1 MSSSVPDILWLIMN
15 SPNCSIALRNL
26 CFSFP
31 SDSLVT
37 GSAHNASDI
46 ILIPS
51 SKIIICSS
59 KEEESNDIINSPI
72 NSNAILSS
80 SIAVCS
86 SNPSWTFSGMFS
98 PSVISSSQSFA
109 KMGMR
114 KFLVKVIHCPQSD
127 SSEEFT
133 LLSEEVDLSRLI
145 PLKVSKERHNFPL
158 NFLFI
163 VIEDTLYTTES
174 MYRRIQPLSPQQFPP
189 LTDTA
194 GITFFC
200 IAGDDEELVDES
212 NTGDLSLSSL
222 CCRRIA
228 ESELRLEILRNQ
240 ILHGDGAS
248 SIKATIEREKKLA
261 TLKALRDT
269 VLKAEEMQMQE
280 EREILCN
287 KKELSRL
294 RGEEMKQSLDRLS
307 SLSDQLRESAATL
320 QQRKSK
326 LSKVRFLFEARQV
339 KLLSDLQSIY
349 PIDPG
354 SSFSTPLGTSG
365 DGDGQYGGVSSI
377 RGIELI
383 WGGKELLSSGPGNA
397 AMLRLCSEDEL
408 LSAALS
414 YMAHLLLLASKYL
427 GVTLRYQIIF
437 LGSKSFIRDPA
448 LANGA
453 NSTFPLNRRN
463 VEKERFERAL
473 VWLRK
478 DVEQLL
484 QSRGI
489 PFEPS
494 VDPLANLQQLFVCD
508 MCPRLAI

>member
-1 MSSSVPDILWLIMN
+1 MSSSAVPDILWLIMN

-37 GSAHNASDI
+37 GSTHNASDI

-59 KEEESNDIINSPI
+59 KEEESNDIFNSPI
-72 NSNAILSS
+72 SASSNAILSS

-86 SNPSWTFSGMFS
+86 SNPSWTFSGMFG

-109 KMGMR
+109 EMGMR

-127 SSEEFT
+127 SSEEFF

-174 MYRRIQPLSPQQFPP
+174 MYRRIQSLSPQQFPP

-200 IAGDDEELVDES
+200 IAGDDEEHVDES
-212 NTGDLSLSSL
+212 KTGDLSLSAL

-228 ESELRLEILRNQ
+228 ESELRLETLRNQ
-240 ILHGDGAS
+240 ILHDDGAS

-261 TLKALRDT
+261 TLKALRET
-269 VLKAEEMQMQE
+269 VFKAEAMQMQE

-377 RGIELI
+377 RGIELVNDNPMCFILTCMYVFIQINVRIHTIFVHHLCINRSGAARSCLAADRETPRCCDFARRTSWSPRLSPTWPICSCLPASTSGSPSATRLYFWAPSHLFGTQVPLNTYYANIPCPLYAKI
-383 WGGKELLSSGPGNA
+383 W
-397 AMLRLCSEDEL
+397 
-408 LSAALS
+408 
-414 YMAHLLLLASKYL
+414 
-427 GVTLRYQIIF
+427 F
-437 LGSKSFIRDPA
+437 LG
-448 LANGA
+448 
-453 NSTFPLNRRN
+453 
-463 VEKERFERAL
+463 
-473 VWLRK
+473 
-478 DVEQLL
+478 
-484 QSRGI
+484 
-489 PFEPS
+489 
-494 VDPLANLQQLFVCD
+494 LFRV
-508 MCPRLAI
+508 